1 VAPELWNQVRRAVDA
16 ADQPGQ
22 FLLTGSAVPADDAS
36 RHAGAGRFSFL
47 RMRPMS
53 LFETG
58 ASSGAVSL
66 HQLFAGQ
73 GPAVVDPG
81 LSVRDLSALIARGGW
96 PAQQD
101 RSLKAASRARS
112 RLPRTGQAG

>member
-1 VAPELWNQVRRAVDA
+1 
-16 ADQPGQ
+16 
-22 FLLTGSAVPADDAS
+22 
-36 RHAGAGRFSFL
+36 
-47 RMRPMS
+47 MS

-66 HQLFAGQ
+66 QQLFVGH

-96 PAQQD
+96 PAVPTD
-101 RSLKAASRARS
+101 PS
-112 RLPRTGQAG
+112 TGAP